1 MKPGDVIHLVMG
13 NNNFT
18 HPIAFAAWMLG
29 AVVSIGDPAL
39 DSTTIARQVN
49 AYEECSHYDNKNYI
63 DGMTFITL
71 SWI

>member
-1 MKPGDVIHLVMG
+1 MAPGDVIHLVMG

-49 AYEECSHYDNKNYI
+49 TFKEFSHYDNTNHF
-63 DGMTFITL
+63 DGMSFITL